1 MTRVFLRVIIAFA
14 AAALC
19 CMSAH
24 AQTKFAGVVSV
35 DKTVHDWGDVTVKD
49 GPLDC
54 TFTLTNISDGPVVI
68 RSVTSSCGCTGVV
81 WTREPISPGQSG
93 TVKATYSNDEGP
105 YAFDKV
111 LTVSVEGVRKPLI
124 LHLRGVVHPKKLPL
138 KETYPVQF
146 DALGFRD
153 SLIKVGNLSQ
163 GEVKSAEVRVANV
176 GKKPITVSFSDVSP
190 FLSFT
195 PAELRI
201 DGNSTATLGIT
212 VQADR
217 SLWGENIYTASPV
230 VNGRKQ
236 EGRMTF
242 KATTRENFDTWT
254 PEQLRN
260 APVAQYEGSVVPDP
274 VKAGTPIT
282 AKFEIANKGKSP
294 LKIYKVDAGD
304 GSIRVKSAPASI
316 KTGGKGSIEIMIDT
330 SDKKP
335 DSEYLGIVT
344 LYTNDPS
351 HGIIHLY
358 IDAIIL

>member
-1 MTRVFLRVIIAFA
+1 MP
-14 AAALC
+14 
-19 CMSAH
+19 AH

-146 DALGFRD
+146 GALGFRD

-260 APVAQYEGSVVPDP
+260 ASVAQYEGSVVPDP

-316 KTGGKGSIEIMIDT
+316 KAGGKGSIEVMVDT

-335 DSEYLGIVT
+335 DSEFLGIVT

>member
-1 MTRVFLRVIIAFA
+1 MKRVLFSAIIA

-19 CMSAH
+19 SQPTS
-24 AQTKFAGVVSV
+24 AQTKFAGVISV

-54 TFTLTNISDGPVVI
+54 TFTLTNISEDPVVI

-81 WTREPISPGQSG
+81 WTREPIAPGHTG

-111 LTVSVEGVRKPLI
+111 LTVSIQDVRKPLI
-124 LHLRGVVHPKKLPL
+124 LHLRGVVHPKKRPL

-153 SLIKVGNLSQ
+153 SLTKVGNLSQ
-163 GEVKSAEVRVANV
+163 GEVRSAEVRVANV
-176 GKKPITVSFSDVSP
+176 SKKPVTVSFADVSP

-195 PAELRI
+195 PAELKI
-201 DGNSTATLGIT
+201 AGNSTATLGIT

-217 SLWGENIYTASPV
+217 SLWGENIYTATPV
-230 VNGRKQ
+230 VNGQKQ
-236 EGRMTF
+236 DGRMSF

-254 PEQLRN
+254 EEMLRN
-260 APVAQYEGSVVPDP
+260 APVAQYDGSAVPDP
-274 VKAGTPIT
+274 VKAGTPIA
-282 AKFEIANKGKSP
+282 AKFVIANKGKTP
-294 LKIYKVDAGD
+294 LQIYKIDVGD
-304 GSIRVKSAPASI
+304 GSLSIKSAPKSI
-316 KTGGKGSIEIMIDT
+316 KAGGKGTIEIDVDT
-330 SDKKP
+330 SVRQS

>member
-1 MTRVFLRVIIAFA
+1 MTRAFFRVIIALATA
-14 AAALC
+14 AVFGL
-19 CMSAH
+19 SAH
-24 AQTKFAGVVSV
+24 AQTKFAGVISA

-54 TFTLTNISDGPVVI
+54 TFTLTNISEEPVVI

-81 WTREPISPGQSG
+81 WTREPIAPGQSG

-111 LTVSVEGVRKPLI
+111 LTVSIEGVRKPLI

-146 DALGFRD
+146 GALGFRD

-176 GKKPITVSFSDVSP
+176 GKKPITVSFTDVSP

-195 PAELRI
+195 PSELKI
-201 DGNSTATLGIT
+201 AGNSTATLGVT
-212 VQADR
+212 VTADR
-217 SLWGENIYTASPV
+217 SLWGENFYYAAPI
-230 VNGRKQ
+230 VNGQKQ
-236 EGRMTF
+236 EGRMAF
-242 KATTRENFDTWT
+242 KATTRENFDSWSG
-254 PEQLRN
+254 EQLRS
-260 APVAQYEGSVVPDP
+260 APLAQYDGSVVPAP

-282 AKFEIANKGKSP
+282 AKFVIANKGKSP

-304 GSIRVKSAPASI
+304 DSISVKSAPDSI
-316 KTGGKGSIEIMIDT
+316 KTGGKGTIEVEVDT
-330 SDKKP
+330 SSKKS

-344 LYTNDPS
+344 LYTNDPA

>member
-1 MTRVFLRVIIAFA
+1 MTRAFFRVIIALATA
-14 AAALC
+14 AVFGL
-19 CMSAH
+19 SAH
-24 AQTKFAGVVSV
+24 AQTKFAGVISA
-35 DKTVHDWGDVTVKD
+35 DKTVHDWGDVTVKE

-54 TFTLTNISDGPVVI
+54 TFTLTNISEEPVVI

-81 WTREPISPGQSG
+81 WTREPIAPGQSG

-146 DALGFRD
+146 GALGFRD

-163 GEVKSAEVRVANV
+163 GEVKSAEVRVANIS
-176 GKKPITVSFSDVSP
+176 KKPITVSFAEVSP

-195 PAELRI
+195 PSELKI
-201 DGNSTATLGIT
+201 AGNSTATLGVT

-217 SLWGENIYTASPV
+217 SLWGENLYYAAPV
-230 VNGRKQ
+230 VNGQKQ
-236 EGRMTF
+236 EGRMAF

-260 APVAQYEGSVVPDP
+260 APVARYEGSVVPDP
-274 VKAGTPIT
+274 VKAGTPIA

-294 LKIYKVDAGD
+294 LVIYKVDAGD
-304 GSIRVKSAPASI
+304 GSISLKSAPSSI
-316 KTGGKGSIEIMIDT
+316 KAGGKGAIEVTVDT
-330 SDKKP
+330 SAKKP